1 MRQWLAYTV
10 LVCGL
15 TNCAKADTFV
25 VLPFFNVSKSANLDW
40 IGESLSE
47 SIHEALA
54 SGGLLALDRE
64 ERAQV
69 YRRLAIRPDAL
80 LTRASVIKIADSLG
94 AAQVIFGQFDLKPP
108 PAGQPASRGALDITV
123 RLVDLKRA
131 LQGPE
136 FGESGSLED
145 LAVLQRHLSWQTLQF
160 VLPKTAPSEANFSSR
175 HPVIR
180 LDAMESYVR
189 GLLASST
196 EEKHRLFT
204 RAARLDQAF
213 SQPCFQL
220 GRLHF
225 QKKEYKVAAEW
236 LGKVS
241 SSDVHFREASFL
253 SGLCL
258 YNAGDFSGA
267 QNAFQTVA
275 ATVPLNEV
283 YNNIG
288 AAQSRQNLPEAIDSF
303 KKAMEGDP
311 SDPAYQFNVGYALWR
326 RAGFDAAAERF
337 RAALERD
344 PQDAEA
350 GAMLERCLKRSGPR
364 PGDTKTERLER
375 LKTNY
380 EESAWWQLKAAL
392 QPEKP

>member
-1 MRQWLAYTV
+1 MRQWLACTV

-15 TNCAKADTFV
+15 TICAKADTFV

-64 ERAQV
+64 ERAEV

-94 AAQVIFGQFDLKPP
+94 AAQVIFGQFDLKPA
-108 PAGQPASRGALDITV
+108 PAGQPASRGAIEITA
-123 RLVDLKRA
+123 RLVDLKRT

-160 VLPKTAPSEANFSSR
+160 VLPKTAPAEAAFSSR

-180 LDAMESYVR
+180 LDAIESYIR
-189 GLLASST
+189 GLLASSA

-258 YNAGDFSGA
+258 YHAGDFSGA

-288 AAQSRQNLPEAIDSF
+288 AAQSRQNLPDAIDSF

-326 RAGFDAAAERF
+326 RADFDASAERF
-337 RAALERD
+337 RAALERE

-350 GAMLERCLKRSGPR
+350 GAMLERCLKRNGPR

-392 QPEKP
+392 QREKP

>member
-15 TNCAKADTFV
+15 TICAKADTFV

-69 YRRLAIRPDAL
+69 YRRLAIRPEAL

-94 AAQVIFGQFDLKPP
+94 AAQVIFGQFELKPP
-108 PAGQPASRGALDITV
+108 PAGQPASRGALEITA
-123 RLVDLKRA
+123 RLVDLKRT

-145 LAVLQRHLSWQTLQF
+145 LAALQRHLSWQTLQF
-160 VLPKTAPSEANFSSR
+160 VLPETAPSEADFSSR

-180 LDAMESYVR
+180 LDAMESYIR
-189 GLLASST
+189 GLLASSA

-303 KKAMEGDP
+303 KKALEGDP

-350 GAMLERCLKRSGPR
+350 GAMLERCLKRNGPR
-364 PGDTKTERLER
+364 TSDTKSERLER